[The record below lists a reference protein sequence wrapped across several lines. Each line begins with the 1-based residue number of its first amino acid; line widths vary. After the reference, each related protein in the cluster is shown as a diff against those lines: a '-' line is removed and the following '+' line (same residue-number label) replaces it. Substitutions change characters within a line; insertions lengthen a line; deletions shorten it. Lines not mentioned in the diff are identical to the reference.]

1 MYKILGNELS
11 QWNISQVRH
20 SSNTSVTMNWS
31 LAVIQLI
38 MMIARSF
45 FPRLISSDITSM
57 NDVCIT
63 VPEIAYSDDFM
74 IVEFDKNCNI
84 INVKSFNQIQTKYL
98 FIHGQSFVAYNSN
111 KRAIRDSPWI

>member
-1 MYKILGNELS
+1 MEYFPGQAFFEHKRDNELVVGGYLTDNDDS
-11 QWNISQVRH
+11 EELFS
-20 SSNTSVTMNWS
+20 
-31 LAVIQLI
+31 
-38 MMIARSF
+38 
-45 FPRLISSDITSM
+45 RLISSVITSM

-84 INVKSFNQIQTKYL
+84 INVKSFNQIHTEYL
-98 FIHGQSFVAYNSN
+98 FIHGHSFVAYNSN